1 MRADRLV
8 LALFGV
14 DATLN
19 IIAAGTEN
27 KALDWAT
34 KPILIPLLAL
44 WFWLAARQRGL
55 RATPGILA
63 ALGFS
68 TLGDIALQNEG
79 TAWFI
84 SGMVLFLGA
93 HVCYITTF
101 VRNGALSRL
110 RAMPM
115 LLVPVGYLVFLVTAL
130 TLLWPALAEV
140 GLAVP
145 MAGYGLALTGTAA
158 LSSAFGWRTA
168 LGGGLFLLSDLLIAV
183 RVADAFTIPG
193 PPIWVMLTYALAQF
207 LLAWGWLDRQARAAA

>member
-44 WFWLAARQRGL
+44 WFWFASRQQGRK
-55 RATPGILA
+55 ATPGILA
-63 ALGFS
+63 AMAFS
-68 TLGDIALQNEG
+68 TAGDIALQNEG
-79 TAWFI
+79 TLWFI

-93 HVCYITTF
+93 HVCFITTF
-101 VRNGALSRL
+101 VRNGALTRL

-115 LLVPVGYLVFLVTAL
+115 LLVPVGYLVFLVAAL
-130 TLLWPALAEV
+130 TWLWPALTEV

-158 LSSAFGWRTA
+158 LSSAFGWRSA

-207 LLAWGWLDRQARAAA
+207 LLAWGWLDRQSRTAA